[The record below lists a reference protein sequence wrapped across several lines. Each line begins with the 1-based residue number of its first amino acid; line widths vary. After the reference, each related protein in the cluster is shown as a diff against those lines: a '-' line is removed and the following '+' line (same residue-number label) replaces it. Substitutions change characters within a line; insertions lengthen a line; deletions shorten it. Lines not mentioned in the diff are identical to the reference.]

1 MASSKLVT
9 TNTDLPRQSSI
20 CSLSSML
27 ADLQNNTNNTNTNIN
42 NTSNHND
49 PNCADDPSKALGS
62 MSMDDLLKS
71 IYSSSSSDPNNNPNP
86 GHLPPDPNFHP
97 AAAAAELGNRT
108 AEEVWQEM
116 VEGGDQRRMGA
127 AGEGLEAMTLEDFL
141 AKAGAVREEDVRGVP
156 TVVPGHASFRV
167 DAGAAAAINGGAQ
180 FQMTPPVQ
188 GKEGP
193 SMEVFGNGI
202 DGTVV
207 GVAASAGRGKRRVVE
222 EPVDKATL
230 QKQRRMIKNRESA
243 ARSRE
248 RKQAYTVELENMV
261 TQLEAANAQLLRE
274 MAEKK
279 KQRFNQL
286 MENLIPVVEKRK
298 PQRKL
303 RRVNS
308 AQW

>member
-9 TNTDLPRQSSI
+9 TNPDLPRQSSI
-20 CSLSSML
+20 CSLSSIL
-27 ADLQNNTNNTNTNIN
+27 ADLQNNTNNANSNTN
-42 NTSNHND
+42 NTNNHNES
-49 PNCADDPSKALGS
+49 NAGADDPSKALGS
-62 MSMDDLLKS
+62 MSMDDLFKS

-86 GHLPPDPNFHP
+86 AHLATDPNFHP
-97 AAAAAELGNRT
+97 VAAELGTRT
-108 AEEVWQEM
+108 TEELWQGM
-116 VEGGDQRRMGA
+116 VEGGDQRRMG

-167 DAGAAAAINGGAQ
+167 DAAAAAINGGAQ
-180 FQMTPPVQ
+180 FSMPPSVQ
-188 GKEGP
+188 VKEGS
-193 SMEVFGNGI
+193 SMEVFGNEI
-202 DGTVV
+202 DETVV
-207 GVAASAGRGKRRVVE
+207 GVAASAGRGKRRIVE
-222 EPVDKATL
+222 VPVDKATL

-248 RKQAYTVELENMV
+248 RKQAYTVELETMV
-261 TQLEAANAQLLRE
+261 TQLEAENAQLMRE

-279 KQRFNQL
+279 KQRYKQL
-286 MENLIPVVEKRK
+286 MENLIPVVEERRPRRK
-298 PQRKL
+298 I